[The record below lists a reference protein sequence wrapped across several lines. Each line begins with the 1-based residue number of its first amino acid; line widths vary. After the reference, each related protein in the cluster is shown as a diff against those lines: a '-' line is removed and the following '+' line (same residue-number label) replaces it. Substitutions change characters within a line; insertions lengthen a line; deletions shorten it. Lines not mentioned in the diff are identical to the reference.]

1 MKTSFFRID
10 SLAIMALTVCAMTV
24 ANAQVLMFDFGPTV
38 ASGASLTNSPYHTA
52 NGSFTNTTWN
62 QVQTADLGSGLLW
75 SDGTAATGIALN
87 LGSTTAATTSS
98 STLGLANT
106 PSNTNALGS
115 TINTGVYATTSV
127 GKDGI
132 YTGSTGNSRA
142 VGFQLSG
149 LAAGTYDI
157 YLSARNTNSS
167 VAHTQIMFLGAS
179 ATSGDFVLNGAGMS
193 SETLSIAAG
202 TSGATSAWVDNSNY
216 LKMTVVV
223 STGDVLNLATL
234 GGVGETRGF
243 LNSVQI
249 VAVPEPTTWALLAL
263 SLTTVIIFRRRRGS
277 HKG

>member
-1 MKTSFFRID
+1 MKTSFLRAN
-10 SLAIMALTVCAMTV
+10 SLAIMAFMVCAMTV

-52 NGSFTNTTWN
+52 NGAFINTTWN

-98 STLGLANT
+98 STLGLANS

-115 TINTGVYATTSV
+115 TINSGVYATTSV

-132 YTGSTGNSRA
+132 YTGTTGNSRA

-157 YLSARNTNSS
+157 FLSARNTNTS

-179 ATSGDFVLNGAGMS
+179 ATSGDFVLNGAGMT

-202 TSGATSAWVDNSNY
+202 TSSATSAWVDNSNY

-223 STGDVLNLATL
+223 SSGDVLNLATL
-234 GGVGETRGF
+234 GGVGEARGF

-249 VAVPEPTTWALLAL
+249 VAVPEPSTWALLAF
-263 SLTTVIIFRRRRGS
+263 SLTTVLVLRRRRA
-277 HKG
+277 